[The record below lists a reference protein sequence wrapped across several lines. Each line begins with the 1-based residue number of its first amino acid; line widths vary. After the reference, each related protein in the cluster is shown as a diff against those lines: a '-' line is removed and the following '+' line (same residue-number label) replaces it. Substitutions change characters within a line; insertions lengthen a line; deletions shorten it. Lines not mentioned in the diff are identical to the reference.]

1 MFLLLHS
8 ALPISEI
15 CNSVTKFAS
24 LDCVPGLSMFDTS
37 SGLFRHFT
45 TILHHQTM
53 AVTWT
58 WGLTVGDIWKY
69 HHQTCKRCVTM
80 ESTILRGSVSY
91 RISLYCRSHHLSFLY
106 FPLKILSSIGYMSDY
121 HHFIIA
127 ITDTGYEVSQKYF
140 AWKMRYNIAAVLL
153 SRSQ

>member
-80 ESTILRGSVSY
+80 HSGPWG
-91 RISLYCRSHHLSFLY
+91 C
-106 FPLKILSSIGYMSDY
+106 LSSESISAHFQGLQTPIQLPATSWSD
-121 HHFIIA
+121 HIWISGWILPHFDVRTIS
-127 ITDTGYEVSQKYF
+127 V
-140 AWKMRYNIAAVLL
+140 AWKLKELSNIFWQKIFFLWHHA
-153 SRSQ
+153 

>member
-1 MFLLLHS
+1 MIEMFLLLHS

-69 HHQTCKRCVTM
+69 HHQTCKRCLTM
-80 ESTILRGSVSY
+80 NGEYSTQRKCLLQDFKSPHHIHR
-91 RISLYCRSHHLSFLY
+91 HHLSLLY
-106 FPLKILSSIGYMSDY
+106 FPFLILSSIGYMSDY

-140 AWKMRYNIAAVLL
+140 A
-153 SRSQ
+153 

>member
-80 ESTILRGSVSY
+80 ESTILTGSVYY
-91 RISLYCRSHHLSFLY
+91 RISNHYTVGAIISRFCTL
-106 FPLKILSSIGYMSDY
+106 LSSIGYMSDY